1 MYKVLCLKT
10 PFLNWFKKIFGWILE
25 GVIMDNNQCTIIKL
39 SGSLAKKFW
48 REHKRYLD
56 TGTTTE
62 AFSAI
67 KNTLQGF
74 EQFIKEQAK
83 LGLRYAIFRNGKNTG
98 EDEFGLAG
106 SREIR
111 IVPVI
116 GGSKRGGVLQ
126 TIIGAVLIVASF
138 IPGLQML
145 MAPGIALVAGGVVQ
159 MLSPQAKGLKGR
171 EASENAPSYAFG
183 GAVNTTA
190 AGNIVGIGYGK
201 RRIGGAIISAGI
213 YAEDIA
219 TTKRPIQSGGGNG
232 GNGTQEP

>member
-1 MYKVLCLKT
+1 MNSNEMTV
-10 PFLNWFKKIFGWILE
+10 
-25 GVIMDNNQCTIIKL
+25 IKL
-39 SGSLAKKFW
+39 SGSLAVKFG
-48 REHKRYLD
+48 REHRRLLD
-56 TGTTTE
+56 SGTTTE

-83 LGLRYAIFRNGKNTG
+83 LGMRYAIFRNGKNTSQ
-98 EDEFGLAG
+98 DEFDLSG

-116 GGSKRGGVLQ
+116 SGSKRGGILQ
-126 TIIGAVLIVASF
+126 TILGAVIIVAGFWTSNT
-138 IPGLQML
+138 PL
-145 MAPGIALVAGGVVQ
+145 IAMGASMVAGGVVQ

-190 AGNIVGIGYGK
+190 AGNPVGIGYGK

-219 TTKRPIQSGGGNG
+219 TSKRPIQSGGGNG
-232 GNGTQEP
+232 GNGEQEK

>member
-1 MYKVLCLKT
+1 MNSNEMTV
-10 PFLNWFKKIFGWILE
+10 
-25 GVIMDNNQCTIIKL
+25 IKL
-39 SGSLAKKFW
+39 SGSLAAKFG
-48 REHKRYLD
+48 REHRRLLD

-83 LGLRYAIFRNGKNTG
+83 LGMRYAIFRNGRNTG
-98 EDEFGLAG
+98 EDEFGLSG
-106 SREIR
+106 TREIR
-111 IVPVI
+111 IAPVI

-126 TIIGAVLIVASF
+126 TIAGAVLIIAGAFVSGMSF
-138 IPGLQML
+138 G
-145 MAPGIALVAGGVVQ
+145 MAAPLGGAMTSAGIGMVAGGVIQ
-159 MLSPQAKGLKGR
+159 MLSPQARGLNGR
-171 EASENAPSYAFG
+171 EAAENAPSYAFG

-190 AGNIVGIGYGK
+190 AGNPVGIGYGK

-219 TTKRPIQSGGGNG
+219 TSKRPIQSGGGNG
-232 GNGTQEP
+232 GNGEQEK

>member
-1 MYKVLCLKT
+1 MSTKFT
-10 PFLNWFKKIFGWILE
+10 
-25 GVIMDNNQCTIIKL
+25 TIKL
-39 SGSLAKKFW
+39 SGSLAKKFG
-48 REHKRYLD
+48 REHKRLLE
-56 TGTTTE
+56 TGTTSE

-74 EQFIKEQAK
+74 DRFIVEQAK

-98 EDEFGLAG
+98 QDEFDLSG

-126 TIIGAVLIVASF
+126 TILGAVLIVVGYMFPVVAAYA
-138 IPGLQML
+138 IP
-145 MAPGIALVAGGVVQ
+145 AGIGMVAGGVVQ

-171 EASENAPSYAFG
+171 EASDNAPSYAFG

-190 AGNIVGIGYGK
+190 AGNPVGIGYGK

-219 TTKRPIQSGGGNG
+219 VSKRSVQNGGGNSG
-232 GNGTQEP
+232 GSNGQQEQ

>member
-1 MYKVLCLKT
+1 MNSNEMTV
-10 PFLNWFKKIFGWILE
+10 
-25 GVIMDNNQCTIIKL
+25 IKL
-39 SGSLAKKFW
+39 SGSLAVKFG
-48 REHKRYLD
+48 REHRRLLD
-56 TGTTTE
+56 TGTTAE

-83 LGLRYAIFRNGKNTG
+83 LGMRYAISRNGRNTG
-98 EDEFGLAG
+98 EDEFGLSG
-106 SREIR
+106 TREIR

-116 GGSKRGGVLQ
+116 AGGKRAGVMQ
-126 TIIGAVLIVASF
+126 TILGAVLIVVGVFTTIFGDYSGSVIQLGAA
-138 IPGLQML
+138 M
-145 MAPGIALVAGGVVQ
+145 VAGGVVQ

-171 EASENAPSYAFG
+171 EAAENAPSYAFG

-190 AGNIVGIGYGK
+190 AGNPVGIGYGK

-219 TTKRPIQSGGGNG
+219 TSKRPIQSGGGNSS
-232 GNGTQEP
+232 NGEQDK

>member
-1 MYKVLCLKT
+1 MNSQQLT
-10 PFLNWFKKIFGWILE
+10 
-25 GVIMDNNQCTIIKL
+25 TIKL
-39 SGSLAKKFW
+39 SGSLAKKFG
-48 REHKRYLD
+48 REHKRFLD

-62 AFSAI
+62 AFSAL

-74 EQFIKEQAK
+74 ELFIKEQAK
-83 LGLRYAIFRNGKNTG
+83 LGLRYAIFRNGRNTG
-98 EDEFGLAG
+98 QDEFDLAG
-106 SREIR
+106 TREIR

-116 GGSKRGGVLQ
+116 TGSKRAGILQ

-145 MAPGIALVAGGVVQ
+145 MAPGVAMVAGGVVQ

-171 EASENAPSYAFG
+171 EAAENAPSYAFG

-190 AGNIVGIGYGK
+190 AGNPVGIGYGK

-219 TTKRPIQSGGGNG
+219 TTKRPIQSGSSNGGGNQ
-232 GNGTQEP
+232 QEP

>member
-1 MYKVLCLKT
+1 
-10 PFLNWFKKIFGWILE
+10 
-25 GVIMDNNQCTIIKL
+25 MDNNQCTIIKL
-39 SGSLAKKFW
+39 SGSLAKKFG
-48 REHKRYLD
+48 REHKRFLD

-67 KNTLQGF
+67 KNTVKGF

-83 LGLRYAIFRNGKNTG
+83 LGLRYAIFRNGKNTA
-98 EDEFGLAG
+98 EDEFDLAG

-126 TIIGAVLIVASF
+126 TIAGAVLIIAGAFVSGMSF
-138 IPGLQML
+138 G
-145 MAPGIALVAGGVVQ
+145 MAAPLGGAMISAGIGMVAGGVIQ

-171 EASENAPSYAFG
+171 EAAENAPSYAFG

-190 AGNIVGIGYGK
+190 AGNTVGIGYGK

-232 GNGTQEP
+232 NGEQNPQ

>member
-1 MYKVLCLKT
+1 MS
-10 PFLNWFKKIFGWILE
+10 I
-25 GVIMDNNQCTIIKL
+25 NQLTTIKF
-39 SGSLAKKFW
+39 SGSLAKKFG
-48 REHKRYLD
+48 REHKRFLD

-67 KNTLQGF
+67 RNTLQGF

-98 EDEFGLAG
+98 EDEFDLAG

-145 MAPGIALVAGGVVQ
+145 MAPGIAMVAGGVVQ

-171 EASENAPSYAFG
+171 EAAENAPSYAFG

-190 AGNIVGIGYGK
+190 AGNPVGIGYGK

-219 TTKRPIQSGGGNG
+219 TSKRPIQSGGSNG
-232 GNGTQEP
+232 GNGGSQQEQ

>member
-1 MYKVLCLKT
+1 MNSNEMTV
-10 PFLNWFKKIFGWILE
+10 
-25 GVIMDNNQCTIIKL
+25 IKL
-39 SGSLAKKFW
+39 SGSLAVKFG
-48 REHKRYLD
+48 REHRRLLD

-83 LGLRYAIFRNGKNTG
+83 LGMRYAIFRNGRNTG
-98 EDEFGLAG
+98 EDEFGLSG
-106 SREIR
+106 TREIR

-116 GGSKRGGVLQ
+116 AGGKRAGVMQ
-126 TIIGAVLIVASF
+126 TILGAVLIVVGVFTTIFGDYSGSVIQLGAA
-138 IPGLQML
+138 M
-145 MAPGIALVAGGVVQ
+145 VAGGVVQ
-159 MLSPQAKGLKGR
+159 MLSPQARGLKGR
-171 EASENAPSYAFG
+171 EAAENAPSYAFG

-190 AGNIVGIGYGK
+190 AGNPVGIGYGK

-219 TTKRPIQSGGGNG
+219 TSKRPIQSGGGNG
-232 GNGTQEP
+232 GNGEQEK

>member
-1 MYKVLCLKT
+1 MHNDQY
-10 PFLNWFKKIFGWILE
+10 
-25 GVIMDNNQCTIIKL
+25 TIIKL
-39 SGSLAKKFW
+39 SGSLAKKFG

-67 KNTLQGF
+67 KNTVKGF
-74 EQFIKEQAK
+74 EQFIKEQSK
-83 LGLRYAIFRNGKNTG
+83 LGLRYAIFRNGNNVG
-98 EDEFGLAG
+98 EGEFDLSGT
-106 SREIR
+106 REIR

-126 TIIGAVLIVASF
+126 TIVGAALIVIGYIFPAVGAYT
-138 IPGLQML
+138 IPAGVGM
-145 MAPGIALVAGGVVQ
+145 IAGGVVQ
-159 MLSPQAKGLKGR
+159 MLSPQVKGLNGR
-171 EASENAPSYAFG
+171 EAAENAPSYAFG

-190 AGNIVGIGYGK
+190 AGNPVGIGYGK

-219 TTKRPIQSGGGNG
+219 TTKRPIQTVGGNS
-232 GNGTQEP
+232 NQNID

>member
-1 MYKVLCLKT
+1 
-10 PFLNWFKKIFGWILE
+10 
-25 GVIMDNNQCTIIKL
+25 MDNNQCTIIKL
-39 SGSLAKKFW
+39 SGSLAKKFG
-48 REHKRYLD
+48 REHKRFLD
-56 TGTTTE
+56 TGTTIE

-67 KNTLQGF
+67 KNTLNGF

-98 EDEFGLAG
+98 EDEFSLAG

-116 GGSKRGGVLQ
+116 GGSKRGGILQ
-126 TIIGAVLIVASF
+126 TIVGVVLIVAGAFLSATPF
-138 IPGLQML
+138 G
-145 MAPGIALVAGGVVQ
+145 APLIGAGISMVAGGVIQ

-171 EASENAPSYAFG
+171 EAAENAPSYAFG

-190 AGNIVGIGYGK
+190 AGNTVGIGYGK

-232 GNGTQEP
+232 NGNGEQNPQ

>member
-1 MYKVLCLKT
+1 MT
-10 PFLNWFKKIFGWILE
+10 ESTTIL
-25 GVIMDNNQCTIIKL
+25 L
-39 SGSLAKKFW
+39 SGSLAKKFG
-48 REHKRYLD
+48 RKHIKFLE

-67 KNTLQGF
+67 KNTVKGF

-98 EDEFGLAG
+98 EDEFDLAG

-111 IVPVI
+111 IVPVMS
-116 GGSKRGGVLQ
+116 GSKRGGILQ
-126 TIIGAVLIVASF
+126 TILGAIIIVAGFWTSN
-138 IPGLQML
+138 PKL
-145 MAPGIALVAGGVVQ
+145 IAMGASMVAGGVVQ

-171 EASENAPSYAFG
+171 EAAENAPSYAFG

-190 AGNIVGIGYGK
+190 AGHPVGIGYGK

-213 YAEDIA
+213 YAEDI
-219 TTKRPIQSGGGNG
+219 TTSKRPIQNKPNG
-232 GNGTQEP
+232 DIEL

>member
-1 MYKVLCLKT
+1 MNSNEMTV
-10 PFLNWFKKIFGWILE
+10 
-25 GVIMDNNQCTIIKL
+25 IKL
-39 SGSLAKKFW
+39 SGSLAVKFG
-48 REHKRYLD
+48 REHRRLLD

-83 LGLRYAIFRNGKNTG
+83 LGMRYAIFRNGRNTG
-98 EDEFGLAG
+98 EDEFGLSG
-106 SREIR
+106 TREIR

-116 GGSKRGGVLQ
+116 AGGKRAGVMQ
-126 TIIGAVLIVASF
+126 TILGAVLIVVGVFTTIFGDYSGSVVQLGAA
-138 IPGLQML
+138 M
-145 MAPGIALVAGGVVQ
+145 VAGGVVQ
-159 MLSPQAKGLKGR
+159 MLSPQARGLKGR
-171 EASENAPSYAFG
+171 EAADNAPSYAFG

-219 TTKRPIQSGGGNG
+219 TSKRPIQSGGGNG
-232 GNGTQEP
+232 GNGEQEK

>member
-1 MYKVLCLKT
+1 MS
-10 PFLNWFKKIFGWILE
+10 I
-25 GVIMDNNQCTIIKL
+25 NQLTTIKF
-39 SGSLAKKFW
+39 SGSLAKKFG
-48 REHKRYLD
+48 REHKRFLD

-67 KNTLQGF
+67 RNTLQGF

-98 EDEFGLAG
+98 EDEFDLAG
-106 SREIR
+106 TREIR
-111 IVPVI
+111 IVPVV
-116 GGSKRGGVLQ
+116 GGSKRGGILQ
-126 TIIGAVLIVASF
+126 TIVGVVLIVAGAFLSATPF
-138 IPGLQML
+138 G
-145 MAPGIALVAGGVVQ
+145 APLIGAGISMVAGGVIQ

-171 EASENAPSYAFG
+171 EAAENAPSYAFG

-190 AGNIVGIGYGK
+190 AGNPVGIGYGK

-219 TTKRPIQSGGGNG
+219 TSKRPIQSGGGNG
-232 GNGTQEP
+232 GNGGGSQQEQ

>member
-1 MYKVLCLKT
+1 
-10 PFLNWFKKIFGWILE
+10 
-25 GVIMDNNQCTIIKL
+25 MDNNQCTTIKL
-39 SGSLAKKFW
+39 SGSLAKKFG
-48 REHKRYLD
+48 REHKRFLD

-62 AFSAI
+62 GFSAI
-67 KNTLQGF
+67 KNTLKGF
-74 EQFIKEQAK
+74 DQFIKEQAK
-83 LGLRYAIFRNGKNTG
+83 LGLRYAIFRNGKNTS

-126 TIIGAVLIVASF
+126 TILGAVLVAVGVFTTLAGDYSGSV
-138 IPGLQML
+138 IGVGLSL
-145 MAPGIALVAGGVVQ
+145 MAGGVIQ
-159 MLSPQAKGLKGR
+159 MLSPQVRGLNGR
-171 EASENAPSYAFG
+171 EAAENAPSYAFG

-190 AGNIVGIGYGK
+190 AGSIVGVGYGK

-232 GNGTQEP
+232 NGTQEP

>member
-1 MYKVLCLKT
+1 MS
-10 PFLNWFKKIFGWILE
+10 I
-25 GVIMDNNQCTIIKL
+25 NQLTTIKF
-39 SGSLAKKFW
+39 SGSLAKKFG
-48 REHKRYLD
+48 REHKRFLD

-98 EDEFGLAG
+98 EDEFDLAG
-106 SREIR
+106 TREIR

-116 GGSKRGGVLQ
+116 GGSKRAGVMQ
-126 TIIGAVLIVASF
+126 TIIGAVLIVVGVFTTIFGDYSGSVIQVGVA
-138 IPGLQML
+138 M
-145 MAPGIALVAGGVVQ
+145 VAGGVVQ

-219 TTKRPIQSGGGNG
+219 TSKRPIQSGGGNG
-232 GNGTQEP
+232 GSSQQEQ

>member
-1 MYKVLCLKT
+1 MLPNHKPPFQVAFLLPEIYGLTMKT
-10 PFLNWFKKIFGWILE
+10 NHF
-25 GVIMDNNQCTIIKL
+25 TTIKL
-39 SGSLAKKFW
+39 SGSLAKKFG
-48 REHKRYLD
+48 REHKRLLE
-56 TGTTTE
+56 TGTTSE

-74 EQFIKEQAK
+74 ESFIKEQAK
-83 LGLRYAIFRNGKNTG
+83 LGLRYAIFRNGKNTSQ
-98 EDEFGLAG
+98 DEFDLSG

-111 IVPVI
+111 IVPVV

-126 TIIGAVLIVASF
+126 TILGAVLIVVGYMFPAVAAYT
-138 IPGLQML
+138 IP
-145 MAPGIALVAGGVVQ
+145 AGIGMVAGGVVQ

-171 EASENAPSYAFG
+171 EASDNAPSYAFG

-190 AGNIVGIGYGK
+190 AGNPVGIGYGK

-219 TTKRPIQSGGGNG
+219 VSKRPVQTGGGSGGTNG
-232 GNGTQEP
+232 QQEP

>member
-1 MYKVLCLKT
+1 MNSNEMTV
-10 PFLNWFKKIFGWILE
+10 
-25 GVIMDNNQCTIIKL
+25 IKL
-39 SGSLAKKFW
+39 SGSLAAKFG
-48 REHKRYLD
+48 REHRRLLD

-83 LGLRYAIFRNGKNTG
+83 LGMRYAIFRNGRNTG
-98 EDEFGLAG
+98 EDEFGLSG
-106 SREIR
+106 TREIR

-116 GGSKRGGVLQ
+116 AGGKRAGVMQ
-126 TIIGAVLIVASF
+126 TILGAVLIVVGVFTTIFGDYSGSVIQLGAA
-138 IPGLQML
+138 M
-145 MAPGIALVAGGVVQ
+145 VAGGVVQ
-159 MLSPQAKGLKGR
+159 MLSPQARGLKGR
-171 EASENAPSYAFG
+171 EAAENAPSYAFG

-190 AGNIVGIGYGK
+190 AGNPVGIGYGK

-219 TTKRPIQSGGGNG
+219 TSKRPIQSGGGNG
-232 GNGTQEP
+232 GNGEQEK